1 MTIKEL
7 TNLIMKQAE
16 QKGFGSKLK
25 DINLAEKIAL
35 IHSEISEAYQAYRN
49 KKINGKDG
57 FKEELGDAIQRI
69 LHLGGIMDVDI
80 EKIILKKIKQNK
92 NRKWHWNKINEKH
105 S

>member
-16 QKGFGSKLK
+16 QKGFGSKPK